1 MANAGAEKTMDFRH
15 NSNQKSEPEIN
26 LVPLIDVMLVIII
39 FLMLTTTFSKT
50 AGLAIA
56 LPTADASG
64 AATVSEEI
72 IVAVTS
78 SGDILVNSRPVPD
91 KTVDAIASA
100 LADARPA
107 KGAEP
112 VVLIN
117 ADAQAAHQNVINVMQ
132 AAQHAGLSHVTFATT
147 QRESRR

>member
-1 MANAGAEKTMDFRH
+1 MDFRH
-15 NSNQKSEPEIN
+15 TSGQKDEPEIN

-39 FLMLTTTFSKT
+39 FLMLTTTFNKT

-64 AATVSEEI
+64 AAAAVSEEI
-72 IVAVTS
+72 IVAVTA
-78 SGDILVNSRPVPD
+78 SGDILVNGRSVPD
-91 KTVDAIASA
+91 KSVDAIASA
-100 LADARPA
+100 LASARPA

-112 VVLIN
+112 VVVIN

-132 AAQHAGLSHVTFATT
+132 AAQHAGLSHVTFAT
-147 QRESRR
+147 QQEPRR

>member
-1 MANAGAEKTMDFRH
+1 MDFRH
-15 NSNQKSEPEIN
+15 TSGQKDEPEIN

-39 FLMLTTTFSKT
+39 FLMLTTTFNKT

-64 AATVSEEI
+64 AAATASEEI
-72 IVAVTS
+72 VVAVTA
-78 SGDILVNSRPVPD
+78 SGDILVNGRSASD
-91 KTVDAIASA
+91 KSVDAIASA
-100 LADARPA
+100 LAGARPA

-112 VVLIN
+112 VVVIN

-132 AAQHAGLSHVTFATT
+132 AAQHAGLSHVTFAT
-147 QRESRR
+147 QQEPRR